1 MYRQLRFEKC
11 GDIEGSLILH
21 LGASDSF
28 ALQCGPVTG
37 DMNVVSQGEV
47 NLGPKDINSENRQQ

>member
-1 MYRQLRFEKC
+1 MRFKKC
-11 GDIEGSLILH
+11 EDIEGSLILH
-21 LGASDSF
+21 LGASDPF
-28 ALQCGPVTG
+28 ALQCGTVTG

>member
-1 MYRQLRFEKC
+1 MRFKKC